1 MSLYSFIAGIGTA
14 VAVYWLYAW
23 LKERGQTLNWWQW
36 LVVGAW
42 TLLLFL
48 TDIFIFTGLGEDEPH
63 AALMGGAF
71 MIAVTVILGVGI
83 WRWFFIIPKAQ
94 ANDNCSKA

>member
-14 VAVYWLYAW
+14 VAAFWLYAW
-23 LKERGQTLNWWQW
+23 SKERSLTLSWWQW

-42 TLLLFL
+42 ALFL
-48 TDIFIFTGLGEDEPH
+48 FFTDIFIFTGLGEDEPR

-71 MIAVTVILGVGI
+71 MIAVAVILGVGI
-83 WRWFFIIPKAQ
+83 WRWFFIIPRAKA
-94 ANDNCSKA
+94 DDSCSKV